1 MANRIKKYDIFNP
14 GFLKDFFEDD
24 FLTDSFFHR
33 RLTPPV
39 NIWEGSNSYVV
50 EVSTPGIKKED
61 IKIRRQGNVL
71 TISYDEEESKEYTDK
86 NYHRREFQRRSFSRS
101 LNLPE
106 DVEIDKILS
115 EYRDGILIISIP
127 KSELSPPKDEVIDIE
142 IK

>member
-1 MANRIKKYDIFNP
+1 MANRIKKYDIFNT
-14 GFLKDFFEDD
+14 GFLRDFLEDD
-24 FLTDSFFHR
+24 FLRDSFFHR

-39 NIWEGSNSYVV
+39 NIWEGSDSYVV

-71 TISYDEEESKEYTDK
+71 TISYDDESREYNEK
-86 NYHRREFQRRSFSRS
+86 NYHRKEFQKRSFSRS

-127 KSELSPPKDEVIDIE
+127 KSWVSAPEDEIIDIE

>member
-14 GFLKDFFEDD
+14 GFLRDFLEDD

-39 NIWEGSNSYVV
+39 NIWEGSDSYVV

-61 IKIRRQGNVL
+61 IKIRRKGNVL
-71 TISYDEEESKEYTDK
+71 TISYDDESREYNEK
-86 NYHRREFQRRSFSRS
+86 NYHRKEFQRRSFSRS

-115 EYRDGILIISIP
+115 EYRDGILTISIP
-127 KSELSPPKDEVIDIE
+127 KSWVSASEDEIIDIE